1 MAQQM
6 SKSSTNSKSA
16 AALVN
21 ICLSEGHGY
30 ALTVICDE
38 WESENA
44 TVKIWQAT
52 TVRKKDFT
60 LLEITFA
67 TYHFSVGVLMHP

>member
-1 MAQQM
+1 M
-6 SKSSTNSKSA
+6 NSKSA
-16 AALVN
+16 PVLVN

-30 ALTVICDE
+30 ALTVIGDE
-38 WESENA
+38 WESENT

-52 TVRKKDFT
+52 TVRKETKEFT

-67 TYHFSVGVLMHP
+67 TYHFSAGVLMHP